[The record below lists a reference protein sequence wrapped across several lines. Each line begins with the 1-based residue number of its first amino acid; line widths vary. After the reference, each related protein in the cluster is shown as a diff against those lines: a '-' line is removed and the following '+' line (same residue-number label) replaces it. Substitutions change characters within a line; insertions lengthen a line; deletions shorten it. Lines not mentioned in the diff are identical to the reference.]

1 MAFQCE
7 AQHESAMNWEMTNQ
21 SLRERFHLGED
32 TATIASQIIAAATID
47 QVLLKAD

>member
-32 TATIASQIIAAATID
+32 TATIASQIITEATTD
-47 QVLLKAD
+47 HALVHAD